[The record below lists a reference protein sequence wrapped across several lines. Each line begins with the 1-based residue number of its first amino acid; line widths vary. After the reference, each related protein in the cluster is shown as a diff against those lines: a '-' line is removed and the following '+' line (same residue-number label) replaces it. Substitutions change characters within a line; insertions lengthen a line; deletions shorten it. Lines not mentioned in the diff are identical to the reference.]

1 MAAQPLVGKTL
12 RSFAAYPA
20 CPLEAEQAGVAFAT
34 AVAFAVRTTVDPGLG
49 SIPDYLGTV
58 VVVGI
63 GHVTAS
69 ERLAAAEHLRHF
81 LLKPL
86 FLVDFGFLFY
96 LSV

>member
-1 MAAQPLVGKTL
+1 MAAPPQAGRMPE
-12 RSFAAYPA
+12 SFAAYPA
-20 CPLEAEQAGVAFAT
+20 CPEVTGQAGVALAT
-34 AVAFAVRTTVDPGLG
+34 AAAFAELTTVDPVLG
-49 SIPDYLGTV
+49 SIPYYLDTV

-86 FLVDFGFLFY
+86 F
-96 LSV
+96 

>member
-1 MAAQPLVGKTL
+1 M
-12 RSFAAYPA
+12 
-20 CPLEAEQAGVAFAT
+20 
-34 AVAFAVRTTVDPGLG
+34 AFAVVAAYAELTTVDPELG
-49 SIPDYLGTV
+49 SIPYYLDTV

-86 FLVDFGFLFY
+86 F
-96 LSV
+96 